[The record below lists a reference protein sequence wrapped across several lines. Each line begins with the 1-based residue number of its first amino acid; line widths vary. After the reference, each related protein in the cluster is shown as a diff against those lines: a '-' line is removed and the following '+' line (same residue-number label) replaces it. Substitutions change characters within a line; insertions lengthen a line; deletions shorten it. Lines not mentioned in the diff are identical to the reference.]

1 MFFERAIFLSTCSSL
16 VDMRCS
22 MGSVETIALV
32 TILLLLVLFT
42 IALDTILLAIVYITF
57 GISISH
63 GNDTFIRHA
72 CVIEICTI

>member
-1 MFFERAIFLSTCSSL
+1 
-16 VDMRCS
+16 MRCS

-32 TILLLLVLFT
+32 TILLLFVLFT
-42 IALDTILLAIVYITF
+42 IALGTILLAIVYITF